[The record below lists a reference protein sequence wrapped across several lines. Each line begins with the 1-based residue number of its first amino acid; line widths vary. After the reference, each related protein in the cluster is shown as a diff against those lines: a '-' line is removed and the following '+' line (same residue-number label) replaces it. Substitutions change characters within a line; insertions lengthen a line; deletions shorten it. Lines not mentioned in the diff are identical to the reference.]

1 MSVAE
6 LQKSIADLPTGP
18 RRSVAKYV
26 AYLKRRDAP
35 VRRRL
40 LADIGREMDA
50 GKSFSMAQVEEARMR
65 SVLGCARKFR
75 PGKNSQR
82 ILIELRGYDRG
93 EL

>member
-50 GKSFSMAQVEEARMR
+50 GKSFSQAEVDTTLAR
-65 SVLGCARKFR
+65 R
-75 PGKNSQR
+75 PVR
-82 ILIELRGYDRG
+82 R
-93 EL
+93 